1 MINRAQSQASSRAL
15 SPSEIRTQLEK
26 VLASDV
32 FARSERL
39 SSLLQYVVEKTLE
52 GSQHV
57 LKEQTIAEEF
67 LRRGPLESGA
77 ADPIVRV
84 EARRLRD
91 KLREYYATA
100 NDPIVISLPKG
111 SYVPTFAHNPAEHD
125 PATTPVIEPNASRRF
140 GRPKIAA
147 AGIVVIAAIA
157 AGWYAL
163 KQPTPARN
171 RIRPLTSLPG
181 LESAPTL
188 SPDGNFVVFAWSNG
202 APADLY
208 IKTVDSESISRL
220 TETPQP
226 EGSPAWSPDGRA
238 IAFVRGGE
246 GVFIVSPLGG
256 RERKISAAGTHVRW
270 AADSQSV
277 FIRTPCSG
285 SPDKMCIDNVRIDTL
300 EHHEIVRGEGAT
312 HSPRGPWTFS
322 ASPDGQTLAF
332 IWSQRPGVSDIYM
345 VPSSGGRSKRLTKL
359 NATINSV
366 DWMPDGKSLIY
377 SADTGRSGRFRL
389 SQIAENGSPGPGDA
403 LVAGQ
408 VESVEQ
414 PSVAGGRRGGSIRI
428 AYSSFVRNVSLRRVE
443 IQPSGP
449 EKPIGTAYPF
459 AFQTGSHDCGS
470 AFSPDSRQY
479 VFRSYRSG
487 EGMLWVVGTD
497 GSNLHPLDALKV
509 MQARPFESSW
519 SPDGRH
525 LAFELISLEGNSD
538 IYVSDIDGG
547 HPLRLTTENSIDALP
562 SWSADG
568 HWVYFLSDRSG
579 SFRIWK
585 IPARGGPA
593 EVVTPGFGFEP
604 RPSPDGQYIYY
615 LSCMDSRHCP
625 LKRIPASGGPETV
638 VLDRVIADTWS
649 VTSQGIYFLTREAGK
664 DWLDLFDPARGK
676 RSRIGSVPFKVNI
689 GGPFCVSMSVSPDG
703 KTLIGN
709 EVDRFESNLMLL
721 EISR

>member
-1 MINRAQSQASSRAL
+1 MISRVQSQASSRAL
-15 SPSEIRTQLEK
+15 SLSEIHTQLEK
-26 VLASDV
+26 VLASDI

-57 LKEQTIAEEF
+57 LKEQTIAEEC
-67 LRRGPLESGA
+67 LGRGPGFQGA
-77 ADPIVRV
+77 VDPIVRV

-100 NDPIVISLPKG
+100 SDPIVISLPKG
-111 SYVPTFAHNPAEHD
+111 SYVPSFEHNPPEHD
-125 PATTPVIEPNASRRF
+125 PATTPLTVPLASRHF

-147 AGIVVIAAIA
+147 AGVIVIAAIA
-157 AGWYAL
+157 AGWHAL
-163 KQPTPARN
+163 KQPAPARIG
-171 RIRPLTSLPG
+171 IRPLTSLPG
-181 LESAPTL
+181 LETAPSL
-188 SPDGNFVVFAWSNG
+188 SPDGNLVVFAWSNG
-202 APADLY
+202 GPADLY
-208 IKTVDSESISRL
+208 IKAVDSESIRRL
-220 TETPQP
+220 TETPQA

-238 IAFVRGGE
+238 IAFIRSGE
-246 GVFIVSPLGG
+246 GVITVSALGG
-256 RERKISAAGTHVRW
+256 RERKISAIGTHVRW
-270 AADSQSV
+270 AANSQSV
-277 FIRTPCSG
+277 FIRTPCAG

-300 EHHEIVRGEGAT
+300 ERREIVRGEGAA

-332 IWSQRPGVSDIYM
+332 VWSQRPGVSDIYT
-345 VPSSGGRSKRLTKL
+345 VPVSGGRPKRLTKL
-359 NATINSV
+359 NAIINSV
-366 DWMPDGKSLIY
+366 EWMPDGKSLIY
-377 SADTGRSGRFRL
+377 SADTGRSGRSRL
-389 SQIAENGSPGPGDA
+389 SRIPENGSPSPGET

-408 VESVEQ
+408 VESAEQ
-414 PSVAGGRRGGSIRI
+414 ASVVGGRRGGSIRI

-459 AFQTGSHDCGS
+459 VFQTGSHDCGS
-470 AFSPDSRQY
+470 AFSADSRQY
-479 VFRSYRSG
+479 IFRSYRSG
-487 EGMLWVVGTD
+487 EGMLWVVGSD
-497 GSNLHPLDALKV
+497 GSDLHPLDALKV

-519 SPDGRH
+519 SPDGHR
-525 LAFELISLEGNSD
+525 LAFELLSLEGNSD

-547 HPLRLTTENSIDALP
+547 HPLRLTTENSIEALP

-585 IPARGGPA
+585 IPASGGLA
-593 EVVTPGFGFEP
+593 AVVTPGFGFEP
-604 RPSPDGQYIYY
+604 KPSPDGQYIYY
-615 LSCMDSRHCP
+615 LSCMDSRPCP
-625 LKRIPASGGPETV
+625 LERIPASGGPETV